1 MVESPLL
8 VERREG
14 WTRLTLN
21 RPDRLN
27 AFTEELHRALQ
38 AALDDAAEDDACRA
52 VLLTGAG
59 RGFCAGQDLSA
70 EPASPRRPISGRRW
84 RPSINRSCAASGH

>member
-1 MVESPLL
+1 MSEPVTHSWSGSVLEI
-8 VERREG
+8 
-14 WTRLTLN
+14 TLN

-27 AFTEELHRALQ
+27 SFNDEMHVAL
-38 AALDDAAEDDACRA
+38 AECMDMARDDGRCRA

-70 EPASPRRPISGRRW
+70 RDPAATPLTAQTTGLGSDRIRRISGL
-84 RPSINRSCAASGH
+84 